1 MGILAPL
8 TRYTLKD
15 IAGERE
21 RFQELLELRRQF
33 SGEALQQMHGYVR
46 ELEVRISDLPGG
58 GRVGLDSRQ
67 IAKTLRESTQAPRH
81 SNAIASQAPI
91 PALVLERDHLNRNF
105 KRSIEICKC

>member
-33 SGEALQQMHGYVR
+33 SGEALA
-46 ELEVRISDLPGG
+46 ISKRAIRLRAADIA
-58 GRVGLDSRQ
+58 VYSLDR
-67 IAKTLRESTQAPRH
+67 TVT
-81 SNAIASQAPI
+81 
-91 PALVLERDHLNRNF
+91 
-105 KRSIEICKC
+105 